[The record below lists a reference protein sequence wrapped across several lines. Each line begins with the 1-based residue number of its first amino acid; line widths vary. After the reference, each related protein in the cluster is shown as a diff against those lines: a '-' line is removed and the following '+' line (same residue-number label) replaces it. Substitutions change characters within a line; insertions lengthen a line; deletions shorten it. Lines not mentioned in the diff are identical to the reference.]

1 MEDKY
6 ALEVEKM
13 IFNWYYNSEES
24 APDSIFNAIQNG
36 LKNDMQVLVPIENSE
51 EMMHM
56 FGDPEKLKVGDNITF
71 NKQVVLKFRHLIMND
86 QGQYFI
92 PIFTS
97 EAELEKGESTSSINQ
112 SLNALFANV
121 DKWSDCLGYVV
132 NPWDKKLM
140 LEKDMIQVIKKYK
153 SKSHIDFVK
162 GSVVDMHVSAIV
174 NAANA
179 SLLGGGGVDG
189 AIHKAA
195 GPDLLK
201 ECKSLNGCKTGEA
214 KITGAYNISYVDHI
228 IHTVGPVYSGKDS
241 DFVLLASCYKN
252 VLDLAL
258 KNGCTSIAFSGIST
272 GVYGFPLD
280 YAAKVSLVTVANW
293 LDEHKDIIMNVY
305 FCCFK
310 DTELIAYRALTK
322 QAN

>member
-132 NPWDKKLM
+132 NPWHL
-140 LEKDMIQVIKKYK
+140 
-153 SKSHIDFVK
+153 
-162 GSVVDMHVSAIV
+162 
-174 NAANA
+174 
-179 SLLGGGGVDG
+179 
-189 AIHKAA
+189 
-195 GPDLLK
+195 
-201 ECKSLNGCKTGEA
+201 
-214 KITGAYNISYVDHI
+214 
-228 IHTVGPVYSGKDS
+228 
-241 DFVLLASCYKN
+241 
-252 VLDLAL
+252 
-258 KNGCTSIAFSGIST
+258 
-272 GVYGFPLD
+272 
-280 YAAKVSLVTVANW
+280 
-293 LDEHKDIIMNVY
+293 
-305 FCCFK
+305 
-310 DTELIAYRALTK
+310 
-322 QAN
+322 